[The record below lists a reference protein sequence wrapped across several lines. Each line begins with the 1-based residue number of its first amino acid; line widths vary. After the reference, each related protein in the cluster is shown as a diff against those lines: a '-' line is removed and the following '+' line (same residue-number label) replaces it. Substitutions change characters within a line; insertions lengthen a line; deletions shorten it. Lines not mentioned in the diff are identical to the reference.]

1 MQCLKLQKPF
11 LNIDTFLLDLVPRFP
26 TRNYNFTYKC

>member
-1 MQCLKLQKPF
+1 MFETTKTFFKYRS
-11 LNIDTFLLDLVPRFP
+11 FLLDLVPRFP